1 MKWNYAFRE
10 VVIIRVSR
18 RSLQLTIIVLSGYQL
33 LTGDLRFMPLT
44 ILLLGL
50 LFIVMGINEVR
61 KDKLNIWGYVS
72 FITAAFL
79 FFVTLQLLLNV
90 NTLNK

>member
-1 MKWNYAFRE
+1 M
-10 VVIIRVSR
+10 VIIRVSR

>member
-1 MKWNYAFRE
+1 
-10 VVIIRVSR
+10 
-18 RSLQLTIIVLSGYQL
+18 
-33 LTGDLRFMPLT
+33 MPLP